1 MLRKHQQKTVFNHLL
16 EFIFYS
22 NFFYGI
28 CTVAVM
34 LETTFLMKIPFQGF
48 TLYLL
53 TFIGTIIFYNYPYA
67 RSHSPTSK
75 NPRTRWYSTHHK
87 MISKIQI
94 VLNICLLALV
104 IWMLIVYFNE
114 IKAMTGTQWIL
125 LLSFPIIAAMY
136 YGKNIATRAYN
147 LRKAGLVKPFIIG
160 LVWAGLT
167 TIYPVLY
174 SNVIHSQEQHFTL
187 LLLILFLKNFM
198 FISLLAI
205 MFDVKDYADDTTNQ
219 LNTFVV
225 KYGLRN
231 TLFNI
236 ILPLIILGI
245 LTFISYALM
254 SNFSIPKMIFILIP
268 FLLLVAVTLS
278 LKKRRPLM
286 YYLVVIDGLIFV
298 KAIFGILAAVS

>member
-1 MLRKHQQKTVFNHLL
+1 MLREHQRKTGFRHLL

-34 LETTFLMKIPFQGF
+34 LETTFLMKIPFQGI
-48 TLYLL
+48 TLYIL
-53 TFIGTIIFYNYPYA
+53 TFISTIIFYNYPYA

-75 NPRTRWYSTHHK
+75 NPRTRWYSTHHQ

-94 VLNICLLALV
+94 GLNTCLLGIMV
-104 IWMLIVYFNE
+104 WMVIVYFNE
-114 IKAMTGTQWIL
+114 IKGMTGTQWIL

-147 LRKAGLVKPFIIG
+147 LRKAGLAKPFIIG

-231 TLFNI
+231 TLLNI
-236 ILPLIILGI
+236 IIPLIILGI
-245 LTFISYALM
+245 LTFISYALI
-254 SNFSIPKMIFILIP
+254 SKFSIPKMIFILIP

-298 KAIFGILAAVS
+298 KALFGILAAIS